1 MDISTSVVYVFPSVR
16 ESDFH
21 TVKVLGLKLHD
32 LKLHCGA
39 ASEEAGP
46 VR

>member
-1 MDISTSVVYVFPSVR
+1 
-16 ESDFH
+16 
-21 TVKVLGLKLHD
+21 VKVLGLKLHD